1 MDLQSLAKQKA
12 EDVRA
17 ELDANPSVIHAVDP
31 SEGRPALSFAC
42 EVRKLRRPSQGPM
55 LSMTAWEV
63 ALFIC
68 FDA

>member
-1 MDLQSLAKQKA
+1 MDLQSLAKQIA

-42 EVRKLRRPSQGPM
+42 EVRSFVDRLKDQCCP
-55 LSMTAWEV
+55 
-63 ALFIC
+63 
-68 FDA
+68 